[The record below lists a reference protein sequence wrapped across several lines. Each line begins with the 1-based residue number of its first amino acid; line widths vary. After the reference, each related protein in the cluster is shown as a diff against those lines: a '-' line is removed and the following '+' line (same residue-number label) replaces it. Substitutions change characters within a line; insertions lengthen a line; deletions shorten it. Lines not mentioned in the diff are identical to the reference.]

1 MDPLLTDL
9 YQLNMVQAYLDRD
22 MTDTAVFEFFM
33 RKLPE
38 GRSFYVAAGLEQALD
53 YIETLRFPP
62 ETIDWLAGTGRF
74 RENFLDYL
82 KDFRFTGDVHAMPEG
97 TIFFPNEPILRVTAP
112 LPEGQLLE
120 TGLINF
126 LHFQSLIASKAAR
139 MVIASKGRTLVDFGL
154 RRAHSGEAG
163 LLAARASYLTG
174 FTGTATVLA
183 NKAFGIPIYGTMAHS
198 FIEAHDDET
207 EAFEHFAQS
216 RPDALTLLIDT
227 YDTEQGARKVAALAD
242 QLKTSEIS
250 VQGVRLDSGDL
261 AALAKSVRAILN
273 NAGHQNISIFASGG
287 LDEYE
292 VHRLIASGAPID
304 GYGVGTSLTTS
315 SDVAAIDCAYKLQ
328 EYAGKARAK
337 NSPGKVT
344 LPGRKQVW
352 RTYDE
357 SGVMTGDTL
366 SLETDSG
373 EGEPLVRRVMRDG
386 RRLKPSPSLDD
397 IRTRFTHNLK
407 SLPSRLRKLESRP
420 RRYPVDVG
428 DPLRDLADKTPGA

>member
-337 NSPGKVT
+337 YSPGKVT

-386 RRLKPSPSLDD
+386 RRLKPSPGLDD